1 MNCINVITNTSKN
14 EISCLH
20 YLKASNLFATG
31 HEKGEIKLW
40 NIELNN
46 CLILD

>member
-1 MNCINVITNTSKN
+1 MSCQNYLENFDKN
-14 EISCLH
+14 EITCLY
-20 YLKASNLFATG
+20 YLKYSNLFATG
-31 HEKGEIKLW
+31 HVNGDIKLW